1 MSNYAIRRL
10 GVPACTKEQYKELLA
25 KESKKSDP
33 NNDDKK
39 EDKKEGK

>member
-33 NNDDKK
+33 NNEGK
-39 EDKKEGK
+39 EEKKEGK